1 MIISNIDSCHKIY
14 ETYIQENHGGLVMKE
29 KISVIVAGALGKMG
43 IESMRAI
50 AVDHELELS
59 GAADIKAKGE
69 TVASVTGL
77 NEIDLPIENDLEQ
90 LIYKIKPDILLDFTN
105 PQAVFNNA
113 RLGLKN
119 NISCV
124 IGTTGLNEIELKQLD
139 ALALENHTGIAVIP
153 NFAIGAVLMM
163 KFASESAR
171 YLPDVEIIELHHDR
185 KIDSPSGTAIKT
197 AEMISRNRPPRPPA
211 NLSEYE
217 KVAGCRGG
225 DVEQIRIHSV
235 RLPGLV
241 AHQEVIFGGVGQS
254 LTIRHDSFDRVG
266 FMPGVVM
273 VIKKMGSVKGLI
285 YGMENFL

>member
-1 MIISNIDSCHKIY
+1 
-14 ETYIQENHGGLVMKE
+14 MKE
-29 KISVIVAGALGKMG
+29 KIKVVVAGALGKMG
-43 IESMRAI
+43 IESMQAI
-50 AVDHELELS
+50 AADNELELS
-59 GAADIKAKGE
+59 GAIDIKAQGE
-69 TVASVTGL
+69 TAASLTGL
-77 NEIDLPIENDLEQ
+77 KSIDLPIENNLEQ
-90 LIYKIKPDILLDFTN
+90 LISRIKPDILLDFTN

-139 ALALENHTGIAVIP
+139 SLAQENNVGIAVIP

-163 KFASESAR
+163 KFAAEAAR

-197 AEMISRNRPPRPPA
+197 AEMISHNRPPRPPA
-211 NLSEYE
+211 NFSDYE

-235 RLPGLV
+235 RLPGFV
-241 AHQEVIFGGVGQS
+241 AHQEVIFGGMGQS

-273 VIKKMGSVKGLI
+273 VIKKMMSIKGLV